1 MEEPMSFSMED
12 AVEQPAEAAEVDT
25 SVSEPPTAEPEV
37 EGQSQALEAGVTDV
51 AAPAAGVDSALSD
64 VRALKGILEALLFV
78 TPDPIPVT
86 RFLALLGAVTKQE
99 VDQALASLSHDYEQE
114 GRGLQLAEVAGGYRI
129 VTKAEFAP
137 WLKRLEK
144 VKAPSKLSRSAL
156 ESLAIIAYKQPI
168 VRGEVEQIRG
178 VETSG
183 VIRTLLERKLVRIV
197 GRKEEPGRPIMYGTT
212 KVFLEH
218 FGLRDLSQLP
228 PLREF
233 KELGESEQ
241 AMLPIDE
248 VVAVDGEPVTQSTEA
263 VVEGLSE
270 DMDAPV
276 ALLEPG
282 GDAVQSSEAP
292 VPENEAGVD
301 LVVADIAEES

>member
-1 MEEPMSFSMED
+1 MEEPMSLGVEEAIEESIEVREPVDEPTASLD
-12 AVEQPAEAAEVDT
+12 AVEV
-25 SVSEPPTAEPEV
+25 EPEV
-37 EGQSQALEAGVTDV
+37 GQGAITEMS
-51 AAPAAGVDSALSD
+51 APAADPALSD
-64 VRALKGILEALLFV
+64 MRALKGILEALLFV
-78 TPDPIPVT
+78 TAEPIPVT
-86 RFLALLGAVTKQE
+86 RFLALLGAVNKQD
-99 VDQALASLSHDYEQE
+99 VDLALASLAQDYEQE

-144 VKAPSKLSRSAL
+144 VKSPSKLSRSAL

-168 VRGEVEQIRG
+168 VRAEVEQIRG

-212 KVFLEH
+212 KFFLEH

-248 VVAVDGEPVTQSTEA
+248 VAVDGEPLLQGSEA
-263 VVEGLSE
+263 SGEGLSE
-270 DMDAPV
+270 GMAEPV
-276 ALLEPG
+276 ALLGPADEAG
-282 GDAVQSSEAP
+282 QTSESS
-292 VPENEAGVD
+292 VLENEAGGD
-301 LVVADIAEES
+301 LLVADIAEES

>member
-1 MEEPMSFSMED
+1 MEETMSPGVEEAIEESIEVRDPVDEPTASLD
-12 AVEQPAEAAEVDT
+12 AVEV
-25 SVSEPPTAEPEV
+25 VPES
-37 EGQSQALEAGVTDV
+37 GKGVVHDM
-51 AAPAAGVDSALSD
+51 AAPAADSALSD
-64 VRALKGILEALLFV
+64 MRALKGILEALLFV
-78 TPDPIPVT
+78 TAEPIPVT
-86 RFLALLGAVTKQE
+86 RFLALLGAVTKQD
-99 VDQALASLSHDYEQE
+99 VDQALASLAQDYEQE

-144 VKAPSKLSRSAL
+144 VKSPSKLSRSAL

-168 VRGEVEQIRG
+168 VRAEVEQIRG

-212 KVFLEH
+212 KFFLEH

-233 KELGESEQ
+233 KQLGESEQ

-270 DMDAPV
+270 GMDEPV
-276 ALLEPG
+276 ALLEPADEAG
-282 GDAVQSSEAP
+282 QTSESL
-292 VPENEAGVD
+292 VLENEAGGD

>member
-1 MEEPMSFSMED
+1 MEEPMSPGVEEAIEESIEVRDPVDEPTASLD
-12 AVEQPAEAAEVDT
+12 AVEV
-25 SVSEPPTAEPEV
+25 VPES
-37 EGQSQALEAGVTDV
+37 GKGVVHDM
-51 AAPAAGVDSALSD
+51 AAPAADSALSD
-64 VRALKGILEALLFV
+64 MRALKGILEALLFV
-78 TPDPIPVT
+78 TAEPIPVT
-86 RFLALLGAVTKQE
+86 RFLALLGAVTKQD
-99 VDQALASLSHDYEQE
+99 VDQALASLAQDYEQE

-144 VKAPSKLSRSAL
+144 VKSPSKLSRSAL

-168 VRGEVEQIRG
+168 VRAEVEQIRG

-212 KVFLEH
+212 KFFLEH

-270 DMDAPV
+270 GMDEPV
-276 ALLEPG
+276 ALLEPADEAG
-282 GDAVQSSEAP
+282 QTSESL
-292 VPENEAGVD
+292 VLENEAGGD

>member
-1 MEEPMSFSMED
+1 MEEPMSPGVEEAIEESVEVRDPVDEPTASLD
-12 AVEQPAEAAEVDT
+12 AVEV
-25 SVSEPPTAEPEV
+25 VPES
-37 EGQSQALEAGVTDV
+37 GQGVVHDM
-51 AAPAAGVDSALSD
+51 AAPAADSALSD
-64 VRALKGILEALLFV
+64 MRALKGILEALLFV
-78 TPDPIPVT
+78 TAEPIPVT
-86 RFLALLGAVTKQE
+86 RFLALLGAVTKQD
-99 VDQALASLSHDYEQE
+99 VDQALASLAQDYEQE

-144 VKAPSKLSRSAL
+144 VKSPSKLSRSAL

-168 VRGEVEQIRG
+168 VRAEVEQIRG

-212 KVFLEH
+212 KFFLEH

-248 VVAVDGEPVTQSTEA
+248 VVAVDREPVTQSTEA

-282 GDAVQSSEAP
+282 DDAVQSSEAP
-292 VPENEAGVD
+292 VSENEAGVD

>member
-1 MEEPMSFSMED
+1 MEEPMSLSMED
-12 AVEQPAEAAEVDT
+12 AVEQPAEVAEMEAP
-25 SVSEPPTAEPEV
+25 VSEEPTAEPEV
-37 EGQSQALEAGVTDV
+37 EAHAGEGDV
-51 AAPAAGVDSALSD
+51 AEMAAPTPASDPALSD

-248 VVAVDGEPVTQSTEA
+248 SEAVGPEALSPAADTVFEDNVEASNGSVELIELNGSNEALPETSVELSSDGELMAAEV
-263 VVEGLSE
+263 
-270 DMDAPV
+270 
-276 ALLEPG
+276 
-282 GDAVQSSEAP
+282 
-292 VPENEAGVD
+292 
-301 LVVADIAEES
+301 AEES